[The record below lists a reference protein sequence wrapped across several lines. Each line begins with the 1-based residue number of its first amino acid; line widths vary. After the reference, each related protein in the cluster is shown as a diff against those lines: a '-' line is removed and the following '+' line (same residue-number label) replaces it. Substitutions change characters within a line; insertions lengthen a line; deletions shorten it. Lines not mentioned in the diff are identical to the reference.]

1 MDGTAFALFSCMIN
15 TVTLQPLAEP
25 ILSPGSNMGHSVRL
39 ARAKFQLS
47 PKDILVLF
55 RSLAFLVILVLIAFN
70 EKNHQA
76 LSQPRIEIFL
86 GFFTLSILAMFFLKS
101 EWFENKT
108 VLSGLFVVDTLC
120 VTLGL
125 YLSGA
130 GETNLFLI
138 FFITIFISALS
149 QDVKSV
155 FSVAA
160 VACVLYGFLQ
170 YKTTGEFVSSD
181 TAFLVRFPF
190 LFVAA
195 AMSGYMAMET
205 KKHQEEKAHLLDLNQ
220 FLAGQ
225 ADVST
230 QKLTETNRKLKS
242 LLEYHHCVLSS
253 LQTGVIVVQNDGK
266 VRTFNSGCRKITGLV
281 EAEMA
286 DKTLDEFPES
296 LKGVAQAL
304 ERTLAEGKSLI
315 QDHLE
320 IKTIRHEAVPVTME
334 TSVLRAGNGEVIGAI
349 ATLKDVTLLRQMETQ
364 LIRSERFS
372 ALGEMAAGVAHEIK
386 NPLNAI
392 MGFSQRLGAKVQE
405 PGLKK
410 YAEVISEEVRRMDTI
425 VNEVLEFS
433 RPDKVHKEP
442 TEAHRILDE
451 TTEFL
456 KEKLEGAGVTV
467 EKDYAKDLPPVF
479 LDVVKIR
486 QVLLNL
492 FLNALQAMPKG
503 GRLTLRTRFLEGLVP
518 QASGAKSEAAIYE
531 QMFLQEKMVSISVTD
546 NGCGIP
552 RENLQKLFHPF
563 FTTKTTGTGLGLSV
577 CHKIVTSH
585 GGTLDVESELGK
597 GSAFTIYLP
606 VTEEK

>member
-1 MDGTAFALFSCMIN
+1 MIN
-15 TVTLQPLAEP
+15 TADFQLLTEP
-25 ILSPGSNMGHSVRL
+25 GLSPGTNPGHPARL
-39 ARAKFQLS
+39 VRAKFQLS

-55 RSLAFLVILVLIAFN
+55 RSLAFLMILILLFFKEKDHQVLF
-70 EKNHQA
+70 
-76 LSQPRIEIFL
+76 QPRVEIFL
-86 GFFTLSILAMFFLKS
+86 TFFTLSILAMLFLKS

-108 VLSGLFVVDTLC
+108 VLSSLFVVDTLC

-170 YKTTGEFVSSD
+170 YKTTGEFISSD

-205 KKHQEEKAHLLDLNQ
+205 KKIQEEKEHLMGMNQ
-220 FLAGQ
+220 VLASQ

-230 QKLTETNRKLKS
+230 LKLMETNRKLKS

-253 LQTGVIVVQNDGK
+253 LKTGVIVVQKDGK

-281 EAEMA
+281 EAEIA
-286 DKTLDEFPES
+286 DKTLGEFPEN
-296 LKGVAQAL
+296 LKSVALAL
-304 ERTLAEGKSLI
+304 ERTLAEGKSYI
-315 QDHLE
+315 QDHMEL
-320 IKTIRHEAVPVTME
+320 KSSRHETVPVTME

-364 LIRSERFS
+364 LVRSERFS

-392 MGFSQRLGAKVQE
+392 MGFSQRLGTKLQD
-405 PGLKK
+405 PSLKK
-410 YAEVISEEVRRMDTI
+410 YADIITEEVGRMDTI

-442 TEAHRILDE
+442 AEAHRVLEE
-451 TTEFL
+451 TTTFL
-456 KEKLEGAGVTV
+456 KEKLDNAGITV
-467 EKDYAKDLPPVF
+467 ERDYAKDLPPVSM
-479 LDVVKIR
+479 DVVKIR

-492 FLNALQAMPKG
+492 FLNAVQAMPKG

-518 QASGAKSEAAIYE
+518 QASGTQSEAAIYE
-531 QMFLQEKMVSISVTD
+531 QMFLQEKMVSITVEDS
-546 NGCGIP
+546 GCGIP
-552 RENLQKLFHPF
+552 KENLQKLFHPF

-577 CHKIVTSH
+577 CHKIITSH

-597 GSAFTIYLP
+597 GSTFRIYLP
-606 VTEEK
+606 LGEE